1 VLVGEVKDAHVDELY
16 PAAVKVVL
24 DCGRGSGSELQR
36 RLHIGYAVARRLI
49 ERMEVEAIV
58 GPRRG
63 GHPRKVLIGG
73 KDGQDDLYDAAVKVV
88 LNCGRGSVNEI
99 QRRLNVGRRRSHRL
113 IESMTAAGILGEH
126 CDGRPRKLLIG
137 REKTDPR
144 RSEQEC

>member
-1 VLVGEVKDAHVDELY
+1 
-16 PAAVKVVL
+16 
-24 DCGRGSGSELQR
+24 
-36 RLHIGYAVARRLI
+36 
-49 ERMEVEAIV
+49 
-58 GPRRG
+58 
-63 GHPRKVLIGG
+63 VLIGG